1 MIPVSNSSK
10 GKDCG
15 VLFSQDDKSTFQS
28 TVQPPSQASAILISP
43 FLSAK
48 IILRGSEH
56 GALINDQ
63 RLCIF

>member
-1 MIPVSNSSK
+1 MIPVSNYSK
-10 GKDCG
+10 GKDYIAQ
-15 VLFSQDDKSTFQS
+15 LSQDGKSTFQNI
-28 TVQPPSQASAILISP
+28 VQPPSQASAILISQ

-63 RLCIF
+63 RVCIF